1 MNNINSYFIPYL
13 TRSLHTNTALPSSV
27 LEDFKEITLLHRCV
41 KRHILPFLLISNSW
55 RFAKLPTSGGK
66 RAISLSLKPN
76 RRRLYKRK
84 KGCGSR
90 DKMQVIKAPI
100 NIIVFKKLRYYPWK
114 ILDLISIE
122 KQLLQG
128 SIIAVNFIGNESKT
142 AVTSVKR
149 IDLAITT
156 PW

>member
-1 MNNINSYFIPYL
+1 ME
-13 TRSLHTNTALPSSV
+13 A
-27 LEDFKEITLLHRCV
+27 EK
-41 KRHILPFLLISNSW
+41 
-55 RFAKLPTSGGK
+55 
-66 RAISLSLKPN
+66 
-76 RRRLYKRK
+76 
-84 KGCGSR
+84 
-90 DKMQVIKAPI
+90 KMQVINVPI
-100 NIIVFKKLRYYPWK
+100 NIIALEKFRYYPWK

-128 SIIAVNFIGNESKT
+128 SIIAVNFVGNESKT